1 MIQDKE
7 KEVERLKAEVARLE
21 ESNKARQAQ
30 FDQLAA
36 AKHQLEVSVER
47 GNKTADSRAEALK
60 NFEMISTQQETIQV
74 LRRRE
79 EDLTQHLQNISEM
92 VISKFF
98 SFLLPLF
105 RDLLDLVRLF
115 FFALGCSSLS

>member
-7 KEVERLKAEVARLE
+7 REVERLKAEVARLE

-47 GNKTADSRAEALK
+47 GKKVADIRAEVLK
-60 NFEMISTQQETIQV
+60 NFETISTQQEETIKI
-74 LRRRE
+74 LRSRE
-79 EDLTQHLQNISEM
+79 GEVTQHLQSISEM
-92 VISKFF
+92 VISKLFN
-98 SFLLPLF
+98 FLLPLCHG
-105 RDLLDLVRLF
+105 LF
-115 FFALGCSSLS
+115 DIV